1 MAAVASPYGL
11 KPFQLIGSQFNNTSA
26 VREYLM
32 TTNSATAIFNGDIV
46 QLTAGQ
52 PAAFATGTPLT
63 LTPGTTAGIVGV
75 CVGVRYVDPVM
86 KYQIHAQY
94 LPANAV
100 TNGYTQVYVKVYE
113 DPDALFLVQG
123 NAQISATL
131 ATALAKIG
139 SNATLTYTAGS
150 TTTGNSAVA
159 LTSSTIQTAAG
170 AAFCVRIVDFYW
182 GQSAAANNPAGNS
195 SATDLFPDLIVK
207 WQQGM
212 HAYYFT
218 TGN

>member
-1 MAAVASPYGL
+1 MAAIASPYGL
-11 KPFQLIGSQFNNTSA
+11 RPYQLIGSQFNNNSA
-26 VREYLM
+26 IREYLM
-32 TTNSATAIFNGDIV
+32 TTNSATAIGFGDVI

-75 CVGVRYVDPVM
+75 CVGVRYVDPTM
-86 KYQIHAQY
+86 KYFLNGQY

-100 TNGYTQVYVKVYE
+100 NSGYTQIYVKVYE
-113 DPDALFLVQG
+113 DPDGLFLIQASG
-123 NAQISATL
+123 QISATL

-139 SNATLTYTAGS
+139 SNATITYGAPSSTTGLSGSSLTAG
-150 TTTGNSAVA
+150 
-159 LTSSTIQTAAG
+159 TIQTAAG
-170 AAFCVRIVDFYW
+170 AGFCLRIVDYYW
-182 GQSAAANNPAGNS
+182 GQSAGANNPSGNS
-195 SATDLFPDLIVK
+195 SATDLFPELIVK

>member
-1 MAAVASPYGL
+1 MAAVSSPYGL
-11 KPFQLIGSQFNNTSA
+11 KPYQLIGSQFNNNSA
-26 VREYLM
+26 IREYLM
-32 TTNSATAIFNGDIV
+32 TTNSSSAIFNGDVVI
-46 QLTAGQ
+46 LTAGQ
-52 PAAFATGTPLT
+52 PAAAVTGTPLT
-63 LTPGTTAGIVGV
+63 LTPGTTAGVVGV
-75 CVGVRYVDPVM
+75 CVGVRYVDPTM
-86 KYQIHAQY
+86 KYFINANF

-100 TNGYTQVYVKVYE
+100 TNGYTQIYVKVYE

-131 ATALAKIG
+131 ATALSKIG

-150 TTTGNSAVA
+150 TVTGNSGVA

-182 GQSAAANNPAGNS
+182 GQSAIASAPQGNT
-195 SATDLFPDLIVK
+195 SATDLYPDIIVK